1 MFFEKISFDVVS
13 IYKTNVFDKVDI
25 SKLYDIG
32 HELRHFLPIKNI
44 DKEHAPGYQISI
56 PSNHSASELLYYV
69 SKLCVEHY
77 SKVHNLNYTNWY
89 SASWFYISESTLT
102 DSNYHHHLFIGDS
115 NSNTFNDVPTTFT
128 AVLYLSLPELIS
140 DKEGAI
146 RFKTETGKE
155 YDIYPKLGDLIWFPP
170 GLQHKPLLNPSSKTP
185 RYTLGTNFYIHK
197 KRGGGSL
204 I

>member
-44 DKEHAPGYQISI
+44 DKENAPGYQINI
-56 PSNHSASELLYYV
+56 PSNHSASEQLYYV
-69 SKLCVEHY
+69 SKLCVDHY
-77 SKVHNLNYTNWY
+77 SKIHNLNYTNWY
-89 SASWFYISESTLT
+89 SASWFFISESSLT
-102 DSNYHHHLFIGDS
+102 ESEYHNHHSLGES
-115 NSNTFNDVPTTFT
+115 VSFNNIPSTFT
-128 AVLYLSLPELIS
+128 AVLYLSLPEVINEQ
-140 DKEGAI
+140 EGKI
-146 RFKTETGKE
+146 RFKTNSGKE
-155 YDIYPKLGDLIWFPP
+155 YDIHPKLGDVIWFPP
-170 GLQHKPLLNPSSKTP
+170 GLDHKPLLNPSSKTP